1 MMKSPF
7 SRSEGF
13 TVVELLVALGVV
25 ALLVAILVPSFEAFR
40 ERGRKVKCISHM
52 RTIHTG
58 LLGYYNDHGHWPQM
72 GDEKFDHTEEEFFR
86 FWVEETKPY
95 GTSEETWICPSDRVL
110 ERMMNED
117 EDMVYGSYIV
127 TRFDKMAQT
136 PFRWNQPWAMERGN
150 FHRTGS
156 HVLMPDGSV
165 NSTRNPF
172 YGR

>member
-1 MMKSPF
+1 
-7 SRSEGF
+7 
-13 TVVELLVALGVV
+13 
-25 ALLVAILVPSFEAFR
+25 
-40 ERGRKVKCISHM
+40 
-52 RTIHTG
+52 
-58 LLGYYNDHGHWPQM
+58 
-72 GDEKFDHTEEEFFR
+72 
-86 FWVEETKPY
+86 
-95 GTSEETWICPSDRVL
+95 
-110 ERMMNED
+110 MMNED